1 MTNSEHFLQIAASI
15 ADADAVPEL
24 STGCLRQARDGFG
37 GVPESID
44 VLLDRKNWTAAKP
57 QIRVFATINRK
68 NSFVVRWVPT
78 VGTYDARTQ
87 ADLEFDHYFVREVE
101 MAEGI
106 GSSINLLVWF
116 REPPVI
122 LPSSRANS
130 SRTAVLSIAAG
141 LKARYEELLDRLRQD
156 LLVTSATSLAILT
169 DNDRVEY
176 QFGREGRAEYAESIA
191 KGLTAPSW

>member
-1 MTNSEHFLQIAASI
+1 MTNSKHFLQVATSI
-15 ADADAVPEL
+15 ADAGAVPEL
-24 STGCLRQARDGFG
+24 STGCLIQARDGFG
-37 GVPESID
+37 ELPESVG

-68 NSFVVRWVPT
+68 NFFGVRWVPT
-78 VGTYDARTQ
+78 VGTYDARAK

-106 GSSINLLVWF
+106 GSSVNLLVWF

-122 LPSSRANS
+122 LPSSRASS

-141 LKARYEELLDRLRQD
+141 LKARYEELLDQLRKH
-156 LLVTSATSLAILT
+156 LSVTSATTLAIST
-169 DNDRVEY
+169 DNGRVEY
-176 QFGREGRAEYAESIA
+176 QFGREGRAEYADSVA
-191 KGLTAPSW
+191 KGLTAPNW